1 MIKGLIFDL
10 DGTLVRLPIR
20 YNLIQENLKTFFQTK
35 EEFKPLIPSIIDKS
49 SGNSLKIKNAF
60 QSLCKEETLAAKN
73 LEIISDAKN
82 ILEYFKSKNYL
93 LGLITMQCK
102 KAAKIA
108 ISKLDL
114 PENFFS
120 NIISRDESYDRLE
133 HIQKTIQIFNL
144 NPNEILVVG
153 DRINDIESAKK
164 AGCHCILSNSEK
176 IGKYNGCRIISTLS
190 ELREINF

>member
-73 LEIISDAKN
+73 LEIMSDAKN

-114 PENFFS
+114 PENFFL

-133 HIQKTIQIFNL
+133 QIQKTIQIFNL

-153 DRINDIESAKK
+153 DRIYDIESAKK

>member
-133 HIQKTIQIFNL
+133 QIQKTIQIFNL

-176 IGKYNGCRIISTLS
+176 IGKYNDCRIISTLS